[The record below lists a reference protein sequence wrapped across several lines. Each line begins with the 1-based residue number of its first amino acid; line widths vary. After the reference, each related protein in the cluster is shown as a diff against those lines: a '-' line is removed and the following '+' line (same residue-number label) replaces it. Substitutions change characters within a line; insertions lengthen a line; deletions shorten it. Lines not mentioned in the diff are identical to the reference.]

1 MKLYMIRH
9 GQTTCNVAGKHQG
22 WGPVSLSEKGF
33 EQARKAKEYVRT
45 VNYDKIFVSDLLRAR
60 QTAEILFPEKYRA
73 GELEFTEDL
82 REIDTG
88 VFFGRTFDDVY
99 PIYGDVYLDCRKKMD
114 YSALGGESSLDVK
127 RRVQRF
133 LDHVEAMEYER
144 LGIKEPDF
152 NALSSANM
160 KSVNMDNELK
170 RSGELKI
177 AAVAHGG
184 IIRAAASIIAGFPED
199 CPFGYFPL
207 QILNCS
213 VSVFNFSAK
222 SGRWEIEKL
231 NYTGT
236 L

>member
-45 VNYDKIFVSDLLRAR
+45 VNYDKIFVSDLLRTR

-88 VFFGRTFDDVY
+88 VFFGRTLEDMY
-99 PIYGDVYLDCRKKMD
+99 RLYGDVYLDCRKKMD
-114 YSALGGESSLDVK
+114 YSALGGEGSLDVK
-127 RRVQRF
+127 RRVRRF
-133 LDHVEAMEYER
+133 MNHLEEMAHESR
-144 LGIKEPDF
+144 
-152 NALSSANM
+152 
-160 KSVNMDNELK
+160 
-170 RSGELKI
+170 GELKI

-184 IIRAAASIIAGFPED
+184 VKQLLLTLKEGQLGRGGAGVDDENALIHRGTPSLLLFKVSIPYSTGYPQAGNTEW
-199 CPFGYFPL
+199 
-207 QILNCS
+207 I
-213 VSVFNFSAK
+213 
-222 SGRWEIEKL
+222 
-231 NYTGT
+231 
-236 L
+236 